1 MLHVPHDLSPL
12 SFSFIDTPSSLVFLT
27 FSLTFHGQIWNAHQ
41 TGGQK
46 ATHQLQTRLYSHC
59 VIATL
64 SCLVSSS
71 FPRLALMRKNLHKQ
85 INKQT
90 FYPNWRSPAS
100 LLLAPALFGF
110 SATQP
115 LLLSGPQLVIQC
127 QVGLTGMQ
135 CQWQGQGQPKLGVT
149 SAKSGAK
156 TESTNQI
163 NHDYRMIFTAV
174 TQACGC
180 TVQK

>member
-1 MLHVPHDLSPL
+1 MCLMICLPCLSLLLTHHLLWCSWHFHSLFMGKFEMRTKQADRKPP
-12 SFSFIDTPSSLVFLT
+12 ISSK
-27 FSLTFHGQIWNAHQ
+27 HG
-41 TGGQK
+41 
-46 ATHQLQTRLYSHC
+46 S
-59 VIATL
+59 TL
-64 SCLVSSS
+64 IVSSPHS
-71 FPRLALMRKNLHKQ
+71 VALFPLPSPRLALMRKNLHKQ